1 MVLGTFCLLN
11 GGAGS
16 VAETNAVLLDYGPVI
31 QRYPENGLSEL
42 IPDSLHRRRE
52 LFGGVGLH
60 HELIAAPVENVSF
73 PKLFSEQ
80 ATHLA
85 NHVIADFMP
94 QPVIH
99 GLEVVRIREGL
110 NRFQFASGFGFVA
123 GFHVQD
129 AGNATA
135 CDTGVATVALGQVQ
149 QFSRILRR

>member
-42 IPDSLHRRRE
+42 IPDSLHRHRE
-52 LFGGVGLH
+52 LFGGIGLH
-60 HELIAAPVENVSF
+60 NELIAAPVENVSF

-85 NHVIADFMP
+85 NDVIADFVP
-94 QPVIH
+94 QPVVH
-99 GLEVVRIREGL
+99 GLEVVRVREGL
-110 NRFQFASGFGFVA
+110 HWLQFASRLGFVA
-123 GFHVQD
+123 GLHVQD

-135 CDTGVATVALGQVQ
+135 SHTGIAAVTLSQVQ
-149 QFSRILRR
+149 

>member
-1 MVLGTFCLLN
+1 LVLGTFCLLN

-52 LFGGVGLH
+52 LFGGIGLH

-73 PKLFSEQ
+73 TQLFSEQ
-80 ATHLA
+80 AAHLA
-85 NHVIADFMP
+85 NHVIADFMA

-99 GLEVVRIREGL
+99 RLEVVRIREGL
-110 NRFQFASGFGFVA
+110 NRLQFASSLGFVA

-129 AGNATA
+129 SGNATA
-135 CDTGVATVALGQVQ
+135 GDAGVTAVALGQVQ
-149 QFSRILRR
+149 